1 MKQFLI
7 TLLLVL
13 LLSFSFVK
21 QQTKAEDIREWNRFE
36 LTGIVKTLKEKTYK
50 ANFTSKSI
58 KEDELSILNTVIVS
72 FDSIGR
78 YTKSITLNP
87 DNNKTSS
94 TITKYTKAKNYESFH
109 YSKDNVLRNKS
120 VIKYVS
126 DSLILEES
134 FAPNGELLFS
144 IRVEK
149 QNDRFSKV
157 TLVNGDKIDS
167 HFYYYTDDKFI
178 NNIVTL
184 NKNKDT
190 ISHIKYKYLAFDKN
204 GNWTK
209 RLSKNYFNKND
220 IGKLEVREI
229 SY

>member
-1 MKQFLI
+1 MKQLLI
-7 TLLLVL
+7 TLLLIL
-13 LLSFSFVK
+13 PLSCAFVN
-21 QQTKAEDIREWNRFE
+21 QQNQVENTSEWNRFE
-36 LTGIVKTLKEKTYK
+36 LTGIAKSLKEKTYK
-50 ANFTSKSI
+50 ANFSSSVI
-58 KEDELSILNTVIVS
+58 KEDELSLLNTLIVS
-72 FDSIGR
+72 FDSLGR
-78 YTKSITLNP
+78 FTKSITLNAE
-87 DNNKTSS
+87 NNRTSS
-94 TITKYTKAKNYESFH
+94 TTTKYTKDKNYESFH

-120 VIKYVS
+120 KIKYVS

-134 FAPNGELLFS
+134 FATNGELLFS

-178 NNIVTL
+178 KNKVAI

-190 ISHIKYKYLAFDKN
+190 ISNIKYKYLAFDKN

-209 RLSKNYFNKND
+209 RLSKNSFNKND

-229 SY
+229 NY

>member
-1 MKQFLI
+1 M
-7 TLLLVL
+7 
-13 LLSFSFVK
+13 
-21 QQTKAEDIREWNRFE
+21 
-36 LTGIVKTLKEKTYK
+36 
-50 ANFTSKSI
+50 
-58 KEDELSILNTVIVS
+58 

-78 YTKSITLNP
+78 YTKITSYDENNSI
-87 DNNKTSS
+87 SGS
-94 TITKYTKAKNYESFH
+94 TIASYVQGKNYESVY
-109 YSKDNVLRNKS
+109 YSKDNVFKNKNR
-120 VIKYVS
+120 IKYLS
-126 DSLILEES
+126 NKLILEES
-134 FAPNGELLFS
+134 FSYKEELLFS

-178 NNIVTL
+178 NNKVAI

-190 ISHIKYKYLAFDKN
+190 ISNIKYKYLVFDKN

-209 RLSKNYFNKND
+209 RLSKNSFNKND

>member
-1 MKQFLI
+1 MKQLI
-7 TLLLVL
+7 TVLFLVL
-13 LLSFSFVK
+13 FTSCTSKK
-21 QQTKAEDIREWNRFE
+21 QLPKSKDDREWNRFE
-36 LTGIVKTLKEKTYK
+36 LEGIVKTLKEKTYK
-50 ANFTSKSI
+50 ANFDNEKYEESKLRLLKS
-58 KEDELSILNTVIVS
+58 KIVM

-78 YTKSITLNP
+78 YTKITSYDENNSI
-87 DNNKTSS
+87 SGS
-94 TITKYTKAKNYESFH
+94 TIASYVQGKNYESVY
-109 YSKDNVLRNKS
+109 YSKDNVFKNKNR
-120 VIKYVS
+120 IKYLS
-126 DSLILEES
+126 NKLILEES
-134 FAPNGELLFS
+134 FSYKEELLFS

-178 NNIVTL
+178 NNKVAI

-190 ISHIKYKYLAFDKN
+190 ISNIKYKYLVFDKN

-209 RLSKNYFNKND
+209 RLSKNSFNKND